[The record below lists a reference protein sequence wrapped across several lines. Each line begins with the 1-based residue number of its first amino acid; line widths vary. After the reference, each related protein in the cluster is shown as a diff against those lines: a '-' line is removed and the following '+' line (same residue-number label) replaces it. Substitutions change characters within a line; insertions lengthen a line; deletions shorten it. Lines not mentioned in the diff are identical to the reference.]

1 MKIKVD
7 YNQLFKV
14 VNFIKQHNLR
24 HGPFH
29 KTGAGYE
36 IYLYPNKKLTL
47 LLLTDGSMNV
57 IE

>member
-7 YNQLFKV
+7 YRQLFKV
-14 VNFIKQHNLR
+14 VNFIKQHSLR
-24 HGPFH
+24 HGPFR

-47 LLLTDGSMNV
+47 LLLTDSSINV

>member
-1 MKIKVD
+1 MKIEIG
-7 YNQLFKV
+7 YSQLFKV

-24 HGPFH
+24 HGPFR
-29 KTGAGYE
+29 KTEAGYE

-47 LLLTDGSMNV
+47 LLLTENSMNI